1 MKRAL
6 LIVLKMSTQRIILVI
21 AILLCCISI
30 KVNAAKY
37 YVNDNWNGT
46 EIFSTVAGNNAF
58 SGTLASQPKRSLRA
72 IWTSVG
78 GTFSSG
84 DTIFVDA
91 GTYGRAGVDALTNE
105 SKFDIA
111 SSGLVIIGA
120 GMGVTV
126 FDNNFYGTNSD
137 YFLWIKASNVTLKN
151 FTVTNYEGGAPNSGG
166 TYATVNNGAQ
176 AISIG
181 GFGTISNVTLEN
193 INVYDNGGN
202 GNAAITVSQ
211 NTQAVLKGGGS
222 MCNSTGS
229 VYSGGVDVR
238 GNNVDLLITN
248 YILAFNQKSGFD
260 GGGLYV
266 FGDNTTIVK
275 VYNTKISDNIG
286 GQGGGAGIYLNG
298 GNMTVRNC
306 LIKSNLVSTVGG
318 PYYVGSGIGIVNGTM
333 TLAKSKIES
342 NMVAGSST
350 ADFGGVGIYPLN
362 GNIVLNID
370 SCHFLTNNGAR
381 ATGKD
386 LGARINSSH
395 TFSISVNQTT
405 FATANPIEI
414 GGGSTNSCSG
424 NSFVIRRSGNPSI
437 TLNGS
442 PSCVLGAGSNTLA
455 PTQLYVPNPSNFS
468 GVCGSIAI
476 LPIEFID
483 FTGSCEKT
491 HAKLEWSTASEH
503 NNDFFTIE
511 RAGSDAVFFV
521 LAQLGGKLNTT
532 QKTAYAYA
540 DYYAEEGINYYRLS
554 QTDVNG
560 AKRELKTISLNNNC
574 LTASGLNISSSYNST
589 NNSINLGF
597 KFEDNQLLEASLYNA
612 MGQVVQ
618 TTEIFL
624 KASERFTEINLLNS
638 FSDGIYFLKLSNSS
652 ILFSDKILIS
662 K

>member
-1 MKRAL
+1 M
-6 LIVLKMSTQRIILVI
+6 
-21 AILLCCISI
+21 
-30 KVNAAKY
+30 
-37 YVNDNWNGT
+37 NGT
-46 EIFSTVAGNNAF
+46 EIFCTVAGNNALT
-58 SGTLASQPKRSLRA
+58 GLLPSQPKRSLRA
-72 IWTSVG
+72 IWTLTG

-91 GTYGRAGVDALTNE
+91 GSYARGGSDALTNE

-151 FTVTNYEGGAPNSGG
+151 FTVTNFEGGAPNSGG

-181 GFGTISNVTLEN
+181 GSGTISNVTLEN

-266 FGDNTTIVK
+266 LGDNTTIVK
-275 VYNTKISDNIG
+275 VYYSKISDNVG

-298 GNMTVRNC
+298 GVMTVRNC
-306 LIKSNLVSTVGG
+306 LIKNNLVSTIGG
-318 PYYVGSGIGIVNGTM
+318 PYRVGSGIGIVNGTM

-342 NMVAGSST
+342 NMVAGASS
-350 ADFGGVGIYPLN
+350 ADFGGVGVHPL
-362 GNIVLNID
+362 GGDIILNID
-370 SCHFLTNNGAR
+370 SCHFLTNNGSR
-381 ATGKD
+381 AAGKD

-395 TFSISVNQTT
+395 IFTITVNETT

-437 TLNGS
+437 TFNGS

-455 PTQLYVPNPSNFS
+455 TTQLYVPNPSNFS

-503 NNDFFTIE
+503 NNAFFTIE

-521 LAQLGGKLNTT
+521 LAQLEGKLNST
-532 QKTAYAYA
+532 QNTAYTYA

-560 AKRELKTISLNNNC
+560 AMRELKTISLNNNC
-574 LTASGLNISSSYNST
+574 LTGSGLDISSSYNSN
-589 NNSINLGF
+589 NNSINLGY
-597 KFEDNQLLEASLYNA
+597 KFDENQLLEASLYNA
-612 MGQVVQ
+612 MGQIVQ

-624 KASERFTEINLLNS
+624 KASDRFTEINLMNS
-638 FSDGIYFLKLSNSS
+638 FSNGIYFLKLSNSS